1 MILGLSTTAFT
12 QLHVILSLIG
22 IASGFVVGFGM
33 LGAKRLPAVTALF
46 LATTVLT
53 SVTGFLFPF
62 KGITP
67 GIVVG
72 ILSIIVL
79 LLAIVALYN
88 KHLDGSW
95 RGAYVISVMLALYF
109 NVFVLIV
116 QSFEKLPALNALA
129 PTQTEL
135 PFKVAQLLVL
145 VLFVVLTVLAY
156 RKFRP
161 A

>member
-1 MILGLSTTAFT
+1 MIFGLSTTAFT
-12 QLHVILSLIG
+12 QLHVVLSLIG
-22 IASGFVVGFGM
+22 IASGFVVCFGM
-33 LGAKRLPAVTALF
+33 LRAKRLPAVTALF
-46 LATTVLT
+46 LATSVLT

-72 ILSIIVL
+72 ILSIIAL
-79 LLAIVALYN
+79 LLAIVALYSGR
-88 KHLDGSW
+88 LSGAW

-135 PFKVAQLLVL
+135 PFKLAQLFAL